1 MFFNLK
7 DGQPSDECL
16 LFRKITF
23 GDEAAF
29 REIVYRYSPR
39 LISFL
44 IKITKTRYSA
54 EEILQEVFLKLW
66 ENRTT
71 LKVDNLGGWLHRVA
85 SNLAYNYLKR
95 KALEDRLLSSLKNK
109 SYNHLNEVEQRMDSK
124 EHQRLI
130 YKAVEQLPNQ
140 QRKVY
145 QLSLQE
151 GMSRKEIADSMS
163 ISPNTVKNHQVKA
176 LKFIRNFLSQTTL

>member
-1 MFFNLK
+1 MK
-7 DGQPSDECL
+7 DGQSSDECL
-16 LFRKITF
+16 LFREITF

-29 REIVYRYSPR
+29 REVVFRYSPI
-39 LISFL
+39 LMPFL
-44 IKITKTRYSA
+44 INITKTRYSA
-54 EEILQEVFLKLW
+54 EEIMQEVFLKLW
-66 ENRTT
+66 ENRST

-95 KALEDRLLSSLKNK
+95 KALDHRLLSSLKSQSSNYI
-109 SYNHLNEVEQRMDSK
+109 SEIEQQIDSK
-124 EHQRLI
+124 EHQQLV

-151 GMSRKEIADSMS
+151 GKSRKEIADSMS

-176 LKFIRNFLSQTTL
+176 LKFIRNFLTRTTL